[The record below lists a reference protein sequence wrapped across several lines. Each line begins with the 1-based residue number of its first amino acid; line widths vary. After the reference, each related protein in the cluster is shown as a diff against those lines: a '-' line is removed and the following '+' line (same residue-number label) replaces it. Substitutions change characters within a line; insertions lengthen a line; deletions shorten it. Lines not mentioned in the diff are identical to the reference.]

1 MSSLSYQA
9 LTSAAGFV
17 ELVDWSCIEVSGA
30 DRAKFLHNMCTN
42 DVLGLTPGQGCEAFF
57 TDVKAHILAHALVT
71 SREESLV
78 LTRSAAQA
86 ADLIGH
92 LDRYVI
98 REDVQIYD
106 RKSDVRYLFISAANV
121 GDKLSGLAANAIHLD
136 QSSAPLARTP
146 AEIGG
151 VSCALI
157 RFPIAEPP
165 AWLIECPR
173 IAVAQVGDQLAA
185 AGVTRCDREA
195 WEAVRIEN
203 GFPLDRIDITE
214 QNLPQEIARNQ
225 QAISFKKGCYLG
237 QETVARI
244 DALGHVNQTL
254 VGIKFAGEVVPP
266 RETPLVVDEKSVGKI
281 ISACYSPHY
290 EAPLALALVRRGHD
304 TPGSR
309 LQSEFGE
316 AEVVAVGR

>member
-17 ELVDWSCIEVSGA
+17 EIDDWSCIEVSGA

-42 DVLGLTPGQGCEAFF
+42 DVLDLTQGQGCEAFF
-57 TDVKAHILAHALVT
+57 TDVKAHVLAHVLVT
-71 SREESLV
+71 CREESLV
-78 LTRSAAQA
+78 LTRSAPQV

-98 REDVQIYD
+98 REHVQICN
-106 RKSDVRYLFISAANV
+106 RTSDVRYLFVGGANF
-121 GDKLSGLAANAIHLD
+121 GDKLGDVAANPIHLD
-136 QSSAPLARTP
+136 RSSVPLARTP
-146 AEIGG
+146 VEIGG

-173 IAVAQVGDQLAA
+173 IAVGQVCDQLAS

-203 GFPLDRIDITE
+203 GFPLDRVDITE

-254 VGIKFAGEVVPP
+254 VGAKFAGSQIPP
-266 RETPLVVDEKSVGKI
+266 RDATLMAAGKAAGRVT
-281 ISACYSPHY
+281 SACYSPQY
-290 EAPLALALVRRGHD
+290 EAPLALAFVRRGHD
-304 TPGSR
+304 SPGSR
-309 LQSEFGE
+309 MQSEFGE
-316 AEVVAVGR
+316 AEVVAL

>member
-9 LTSAAGFV
+9 LTSVAGFV
-17 ELVDWSCIEVSGA
+17 ELVDWSCIEVSGG

-57 TDVKAHILAHALVT
+57 TDVKAHILAHVLVT
-71 SREESLV
+71 CREESLV
-78 LTRSAAQA
+78 LTRSAPQV

-98 REDVQIYD
+98 REHVQMFN
-106 RKSDVRYLFISAANV
+106 RTSDVRYLFVAGANV
-121 GDKLSGLAANAIHLD
+121 GDKLDDVAANPIHLD
-136 QSSAPLARTP
+136 RSSAPLARTP
-146 AEIGG
+146 VEIGG

-185 AGVTRCDREA
+185 AGVTPCDREA

-254 VGIKFAGEVVPP
+254 IGVKFGGDVVPP

-281 ISACYSPHY
+281 TSACYSPRY
-290 EAPLALALVRRGHD
+290 AAPLALAFVRRGHD
-304 TPGSR
+304 SPGSR
-309 LQSEFGE
+309 MQSEFGE
-316 AEVVAVGR
+316 VEVVALGR